1 MKEQEF
7 QTLVPIKNLEQLNQV
22 RNQLTK
28 VFGLTI
34 DEYSEENN
42 EYVESFE
49 EYHENSDVLYA
60 VIFSSEKEFKDTKTV
75 ELVCSLDTD
84 VEEEDLMD
92 IVTLKNFL
100 NQKDIEWT
108 TGSEPIKLKDTVLGK
123 VFQTLV
129 PCKTQEQFEKIIEHI
144 KELGIRPVEDE
155 DYNFE
160 ECVNYIENGNDEDN
174 DFYDPEETTYVLIY
188 ASDEDYFRKRMVN
201 IAVTSTS
208 DLEEEEE
215 DETAVGY
222 FEFLKNDSLD
232 WY

>member
-1 MKEQEF
+1 M
-7 QTLVPIKNLEQLNQV
+7 
-22 RNQLTK
+22 
-28 VFGLTI
+28 
-34 DEYSEENN
+34 
-42 EYVESFE
+42 
-49 EYHENSDVLYA
+49 
-60 VIFSSEKEFKDTKTV
+60 
-75 ELVCSLDTD
+75 
-84 VEEEDLMD
+84 
-92 IVTLKNFL
+92 
-100 NQKDIEWT
+100 
-108 TGSEPIKLKDTVLGK
+108 
-123 VFQTLV
+123 V
-129 PCKTQEQFEKIIEHI
+129 PCKNQEQFEKIIEHI

-208 DLEEEEE
+208 DLEEDEE

-222 FEFLKNDSLD
+222 FEFLENDSLD